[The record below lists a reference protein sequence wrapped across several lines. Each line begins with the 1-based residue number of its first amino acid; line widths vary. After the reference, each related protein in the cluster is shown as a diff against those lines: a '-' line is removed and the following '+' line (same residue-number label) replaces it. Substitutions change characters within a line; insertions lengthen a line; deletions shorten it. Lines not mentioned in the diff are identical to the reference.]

1 MRISGEALPLREVYT
16 AERTGPSPSSPPIGV
31 HQGIWG
37 CLSPVGTQYLFYRLV
52 LGVRYEMWAEEVAQ
66 YVKEIAAKP
75 DDLSSIPGIHM
86 VRENQLPQVAFCAPH
101 TVTYK

>member
-1 MRISGEALPLREVYT
+1 M
-16 AERTGPSPSSPPIGV
+16 
-31 HQGIWG
+31 
-37 CLSPVGTQYLFYRLV
+37 GTQYLFYRLV

-86 VRENQLPQVAFCAPH
+86 VGENQLPQVAFCAPH
-101 TVTYK
+101 SHIQISVVKILVRCLCKSIIHRI